1 MMSAMQT
8 ILPEFDDCRIL
19 VIGDL
24 MLDEYIWGDVNRISP
39 EAPVQ
44 VVAVEREA
52 FTLGGSGNVVNNL
65 RALGASVSVAGV
77 VGDGEDGRTMLD
89 RFAALGVDALGVIR
103 ETGRRTT
110 RKTRVIAANQH
121 VVRIDRETVKP
132 VAVETHGQ
140 LEARI
145 RDILPMADIVLVS
158 DYDKGLL
165 TPLFLSWILEMA
177 RKHGK
182 RVLCDPKGRDFSKY
196 RGADLI
202 TPNRKEAS
210 LASGIDIRDEDSLQ
224 RAADAIMETA
234 DLPHLLITQGKA
246 GMTLFGRDRPP
257 LRIPVEAR
265 HVFDVS
271 GAGDTVLS
279 ILGLS
284 LSAGAPLEDAAR
296 LANAAAG
303 IVVGKVGAATVS
315 RAELESALVRS
326 MAPASKFRSLTE
338 LAALAMELRGAG
350 RRIVLTNG
358 CFDLLHTGHIML
370 FGEAKRHGDALIVAV
385 DDDASVAAVKGPGR
399 PIIGQDQRVRL
410 LSALD
415 AVDYVTVF
423 SQGQLDALVR
433 AVLPDVLLKG
443 RNYEGREIIGRETVE
458 STGGRVVFAPTID
471 GLSADAIIDHIRRG
485 ETAS

>member
-1 MMSAMQT
+1 MT
-8 ILPEFDDCRIL
+8 TTLPEFTDHRIL

-24 MLDEYIWGDVNRISP
+24 MLDEYVWGDVDRISP

-44 VVAVEREA
+44 VVSVEREA
-52 FTLGGSGNVVNNL
+52 FTLGGAGNVVNNL
-65 RALGASVSVAGV
+65 TALGASVSVAGV
-77 VGDGEDGRTMLD
+77 IGDGEDGRTMMD
-89 RFAALGVDALGVIR
+89 RFAALGADVSGVIR
-103 ETGRRTT
+103 ENGRRTT

-121 VVRIDRETVKP
+121 VVRIDRETLKP
-132 VAVETHGQ
+132 VAAEVHDRV
-140 LEARI
+140 EARI
-145 RDILPMADIVLVS
+145 RDILPTADIVLVS

-165 TPLFLSWILEMA
+165 TPPFLACIIRSAQE
-177 RKHGK
+177 RGK
-182 RVLCDPKGRDFSKY
+182 RVLCDPKGKDFSKY

-202 TPNRKEAS
+202 TPNRKEAA
-210 LASGIDIRDEDSLQ
+210 LASDIDIRDNDSLQ

-234 DLPHLLITQGKA
+234 DLPHLLITQGKE
-246 GMTLFGRDRPP
+246 GMTLFGQDRPP
-257 LRIPVEAR
+257 LRIPAEAR
-265 HVFDVS
+265 QVFDVS

-279 ILGLS
+279 IVGLS
-284 LSAGAPLEDAAR
+284 LAAGASLEEAAR
-296 LANAAAG
+296 LANTAAG
-303 IVVGKVGAATVS
+303 IVVGKVGAAAVS
-315 RAELESALVRS
+315 RSELESALERS
-326 MAPASKFRSLTE
+326 AAPASKFRSMTE

-370 FGEAKRHGDALIVAV
+370 FQEAKRHGDALIVAV
-385 DDDASVAAVKGPGR
+385 DDDASVTAVKGPGR

-433 AVLPDVLLKG
+433 AVGPDVLLKG
-443 RNYEGREIIGRETVE
+443 SNYEGREIIGREAVE
-458 STGGRVVFAPTID
+458 SAGGRVVFAPTID

-485 ETAS
+485 ETAP

>member
-1 MMSAMQT
+1 MT
-8 ILPEFDDCRIL
+8 PTLPRFADSRIL

-24 MLDEYIWGDVNRISP
+24 MLDEYVWGDVDRISP

-44 VVAVEREA
+44 VVSVGREA
-52 FTLGGSGNVVNNL
+52 FTLGGAGNVVNNL
-65 RALGASVSVAGV
+65 TALGAPVSVAGV
-77 VGDGEDGRTMLD
+77 IGDGEDGRTMMD
-89 RFAALGVDALGVIR
+89 RFAALGADVSGVIR
-103 ETGRRTT
+103 EDGRRTT

-121 VVRIDRETVKP
+121 VVRIDRETLKP
-132 VAVETHGQ
+132 VAAKTHGR

-145 RDILPMADIVLVS
+145 RALLPSVDIVLVS

-165 TPLFLSWILEMA
+165 TPPFLA
-177 RKHGK
+177 RIIGSVRDAGK
-182 RVLCDPKGRDFSKY
+182 RVICDPKGRDFSKY

-202 TPNRKEAS
+202 TPNRKEAA
-210 LASGIDIRDEDSLQ
+210 LASGIDIRDESSLQ
-224 RAADAIMETA
+224 QAADAIMETA
-234 DLPHLLITQGKA
+234 HLRDLLITRGKE

-257 LRIPVEAR
+257 LRIPAEAR
-265 HVFDVS
+265 QVFDVS

-279 ILGLS
+279 LLGLS
-284 LSAGAPLEDAAR
+284 LAAGASLAEAAR
-296 LANAAAG
+296 LANTAAG
-303 IVVGKVGAATVS
+303 IVVGKVGAAAVF
-315 RAELESALVRS
+315 RAELESALGRS
-326 MAPASKFRSLTE
+326 AAPASKFRSMAE

-399 PIIGQDQRVRL
+399 PVIGQDQRVRL

-415 AVDYVTVF
+415 DVDYVTVF
-423 SQGQLDALVR
+423 SPGQLGALVR
-433 AVLPDVLLKG
+433 TVGPDVLLKG
-443 RNYEGREIIGRETVE
+443 SNYEGREIIGREAVE
-458 STGGRVVFAPTID
+458 AAGGRVVFAPTIG

>member
-1 MMSAMQT
+1 MTPS
-8 ILPEFDDCRIL
+8 LPQFNDRRIL

-24 MLDEYIWGDVNRISP
+24 MLDEYVWGDVGRISP

-44 VVAVEREA
+44 VVSVEREA
-52 FTLGGSGNVVNNL
+52 FTLGGAGNVVNNL
-65 RALGASVSVAGV
+65 TALGASVSVAGV
-77 VGDGEDGRTMLD
+77 IGDGEDGRTMMD
-89 RFAALGVDALGVIR
+89 RFAALGADASAVIR

-132 VAVETHGQ
+132 VAAKTHDRMET
-140 LEARI
+140 RI
-145 RDILPMADIVLVS
+145 RDIISSADIVLIS

-165 TPLFLSWILEMA
+165 TPPFLA
-177 RKHGK
+177 RIVRSARERGK

-202 TPNRKEAS
+202 TPNRKEAA
-210 LASGIDIRDEDSLQ
+210 LAAGIDIRNEASLQ
-224 RAADAIMETA
+224 RAADAIMGAA
-234 DLPHLLITQGKA
+234 DLPHLLITQGKE

-257 LRIPVEAR
+257 LRIPAEAR
-265 HVFDVS
+265 QVFDVS

-279 ILGLS
+279 IVGLS
-284 LSAGAPLEDAAR
+284 LAAGASLERAAR

-303 IVVGKVGAATVS
+303 IVVGKVGAAAVS
-315 RAELESALVRS
+315 RAELESALGRS
-326 MAPASKFRSLTE
+326 TAPASKFRSMTE

-385 DDDASVAAVKGPGR
+385 DDDASVRAVKGPGR
-399 PIIGQDQRVRL
+399 PVIGQDQRVRL

-433 AVLPDVLLKG
+433 AVGPDVLLKG
-443 RNYEGREIIGRETVE
+443 SNYEGREIIGREAVE
-458 STGGRVVFAPTID
+458 SAGGRVVFAPTID

-485 ETAS
+485 ETAP